1 MKQSET
7 IIELSNALAKAHTI
21 LSNPKKESVN
31 PYFKSRYASLS
42 EVINVSKQILATN
55 GLSVVQMP
63 GNVDGLVQVET
74 VLLHSSGEYIS
85 SIMSIVPIKTDV
97 QSVGSYITYLRRYSL
112 AALLN
117 LAQEDDDSNSIS
129 GNTQAGNKNK
139 IQNTTNPKIIE
150 KFNNCKTTSEA
161 QDIWNESGKLN
172 IYKKIFGAK
181 YTELKNKED
190 AINEKSV

>member
-1 MKQSET
+1 
-7 IIELSNALAKAHTI
+7 
-21 LSNPKKESVN
+21 
-31 PYFKSRYASLS
+31 
-42 EVINVSKQILATN
+42 
-55 GLSVVQMP
+55 MP

-85 SIMSIVPIKTDV
+85 SIMSIVPTKTDV

-117 LAQEDDDSNSIS
+117 LAQEDDDANSIS

-139 IQNTTNPKIIE
+139 NTTNPKIIE
-150 KFNNCKTTSEA
+150 KFNNCKTTSETL
-161 QDIWNESGKLN
+161 DIWIECGKLD
-172 IYKKIFGAK
+172 IYKKIFGTK